1 MAKVVV
7 RFFDD
12 ETLEGVARD
21 IDFDEPDF
29 LVEVDDAGGL
39 ENNETAWIPLTAVK
53 WVELPRDQELASE
66 TPTRK
71 VAIRFLDGEVLRGHL
86 DGSLERHRYGVV
98 LHLHAEQADSP
109 IRKLGIPFSAVK
121 ALFFIREFDARGEE
135 AGSASETCLARRTM
149 APLLAVLEEMDRL
162 TRLHRDGLLTD
173 DEYSSKRTLVL
184 ERLKGYLSSGVASA
198 GAAGRRSRA
207 GPPRP
212 QSRSS
217 PGSAQSRRW
226 RLGLRPRH
234 GRAR

>member
-21 IDFDEPDF
+21 LDFDEPDF

-53 WVELPRDQELASE
+53 WVELPRDPNLASE

-86 DGSLERHRYGVV
+86 DGTLERHRYGVV
-98 LHLHAEQADSP
+98 LHLHGEQADSP

-121 ALFFIREFDARGEE
+121 ALFFIREFDARGED
-135 AGSASETCLARRTM
+135 AGTASDAYLKAI
-149 APLLAVLEEMDRL
+149 APLGES
-162 TRLHRDGLLTD
+162 TRFAPNVRFAC
-173 DEYSSKRTLVL
+173 V
-184 ERLKGYLSSGVASA
+184 
-198 GAAGRRSRA
+198 GAASLAPNRRNSGTGVGRYTPA
-207 GPPRP
+207 
-212 QSRSS
+212 
-217 PGSAQSRRW
+217 
-226 RLGLRPRH
+226 
-234 GRAR
+234 

>member
-21 IDFDEPDF
+21 LDFDEPDF

-71 VAIRFLDGEVLRGHL
+71 GAIRFLDGEVLRGHL

-135 AGSASETCLARRTM
+135 AGTASDAYLARRTM
-149 APLLAVLEEMDRL
+149 APLLDVLEEMDML

-173 DEYSSKRTLVL
+173 GEYASKRTLVL
-184 ERLKGYLSSGVASA
+184 ERL
-198 GAAGRRSRA
+198 
-207 GPPRP
+207 
-212 QSRSS
+212 
-217 PGSAQSRRW
+217 
-226 RLGLRPRH
+226 
-234 GRAR
+234 